1 MAYTNQN
8 NYINTQSGAYI
19 AHIKPSSL
27 VTIPYTESKFTTK
40 RNFDNANNEKKVL
53 SIKST
58 SLSPRA
64 KKRLLNAVEWLR
76 LISVQKNSKLRQTG
90 RTVSFKIS
98 MITLTLPTGCE
109 NVSPAFFRSKLIHN
123 FISASR
129 YKFNL
134 QSFVWRLERQKNG
147 SLHVHFLCDQ
157 FINYI
162 DLRRL
167 WNKILHQ
174 QGLLQSYTDK
184 FSNMSFLDYSRLM
197 LATTKM
203 SKAQIKKA
211 YVFGVSTSWR
221 SPNTT
226 DVHSIRKIKNVG
238 AYVAKY
244 MAKDPDK
251 ESGIIGKIWACSYNL
266 SDKIKANLLLSAGD
280 LDKIHS
286 KFRFDKIKSLE
297 ITVPDRETQIP
308 FVIGHYFAFDLSYWY
323 KMGIDFVQRV
333 FSDAV
338 KYRRN
343 YYSQVNQFTFN
354 E

>member
-19 AHIKPSSL
+19 AHLKPSSL
-27 VTIPYTESKFTTK
+27 VTLPYTESKFTTK
-40 RNFDNANNEKKVL
+40 RNFENANNEKKIL
-53 SIKST
+53 SVKST

-90 RTVSFKIS
+90 KTVSFRIS

-162 DLRRL
+162 DLRRV
-167 WNKILHQ
+167 WNKILLQ
-174 QGLLQSYTDK
+174 QGYLQAYTDK
-184 FSNMSFLDYSRLM
+184 FSKMTFHEYSTYM

-203 SKAQIKKA
+203 SRSQIKKA
-211 YVFGVSTSWR
+211 YVFGVSTSWQ

-244 MAKDPDK
+244 MTKDPDK
-251 ESGIIGKIWACSYNL
+251 ENGIIGKIWACSYNL
-266 SDKIKANLLLSAGD
+266 SDQIKANLLLSAGD
-280 LDKIHS
+280 LNRVHS
-286 KFRFDKIKSLE
+286 KFSFDKIKSLE
-297 ITVPDRETQIP
+297 IAVPDKETQIP
-308 FVIGHYFAFDLSYWY
+308 FVIGHFFCFDLSYWY
-323 KMGIDFVQRV
+323 QMGVDFLQRV
-333 FSDAV
+333 FYDAV
-338 KYRRN
+338 RYRRN
-343 YYSQVNQFTFN
+343 YYSQLHQLEIT
-354 E
+354 